1 MIQTIEASKARRVIS
16 ASASPTCRA
25 RFWRSGGNRPA
36 TIAINTRLSMPSTI
50 SRAVSVTR
58 LAQICGSVSQ
68 SIPALSR
75 SLAAH
80 KIRRNNLQLAQ
91 CQRLHPSARRWHRV
105 AAGNP
110 RADLGCVKQQDA
122 AHLLDR
128 VRVRLYRVSGAD
140 DVFGIH
146 TVEMRAR
153 IFDDT
158 VVAALDRPIAFNRD
172 DRMRVDT
179 GSNRRNGH
187 RLQDRVVWRHPEQAA
202 RPQIARVDLE
212 VAGVARE
219 VGTRSGGCALG
230 G

>member
-1 MIQTIEASKARRVIS
+1 MIQTIEASNARRVIS

-158 VVAALDRPIAFNRD
+158 VVA
-172 DRMRVDT
+172 
-179 GSNRRNGH
+179 
-187 RLQDRVVWRHPEQAA
+187 
-202 RPQIARVDLE
+202 
-212 VAGVARE
+212 RE
-219 VGTRSGGCALG
+219 VGTDLEDAHWEGKKSPQELG
-230 G
+230 DRIFGEIAATVRCGNEDDTTHIGQWLDKDGLAQDIAPFRREVDL